1 VKFGAIANGK
11 EVLEMSDPNW
21 ISATN
26 AHHPEAILSKIRTVF
41 GVEASSR
48 STHFYD
54 VVERSSKGYPMPLQA
69 ALGPARVA
77 TQTPGRDT
85 TLRRLIRLL
94 RRWRERAHSR
104 RELGELDDHILQD
117 IGLSRDTL
125 LREPTR
131 PFWQ

>member
-1 VKFGAIANGK
+1 
-11 EVLEMSDPNW
+11 MSDPNW

-26 AHHPEAILSKIRTVF
+26 AHHPEAIPSKIRTVF
-41 GVEASSR
+41 DVEASSR
-48 STHFYD
+48 STHFCG

-69 ALGPARVA
+69 ALGPVRGP
-77 TQTPGRDT
+77 TQPPGRDT

-94 RRWRERAHSR
+94 RRWRERSHSR
-104 RELGELDDHILQD
+104 RELHELDDHILQD

-125 LREPTR
+125 LRESRR